1 MEGDA
6 LLRANFGIDP
16 DDLSDA
22 EWIARLQ
29 QALWLEYF
37 RVNLIGRMLT
47 PQTKQL

>member
-6 LLRANFGIDP
+6 LLRADFGIEP
-16 DDLSDA
+16 GDLTDA

-37 RVNLIGRMLT
+37 RVNLLGKLFT
-47 PQTKQL
+47 PQTK